1 MFLKLFKL
9 EWKSFFRSASL
20 GKGIGVKLL
29 LGFFAL
35 YFLISFLALGF
46 GLFFILKKESAIE
59 DPIIWVNNYLLFWF
73 LGEFIIRFLLQNLPV
88 VDIKPLLAQFIPRR
102 RIIHALLTK
111 SFYSFYNFLTIAV
124 ALPFMIVNM
133 KESSYGP
140 IQLIGWFI
148 GVLSIVF
155 FLNYL
160 NLWIQKH
167 FVKGIRTILPFIAV
181 VLALTLIE
189 YLGIYSISA
198 LFGQFFT
205 LILTYPV
212 FCILPLLLTLYSYRL
227 VFMDLKD
234 NLYLDTY
241 LDTSTNNVNISA
253 LSWLDR
259 FGVLAPFIQLDLKI
273 DYAQ

>member
-148 GVLSIVF
+148 GVLGIVF

-167 FVKGIRTILPFIAV
+167 
-181 VLALTLIE
+181 
-189 YLGIYSISA
+189 YL
-198 LFGQFFT
+198 
-205 LILTYPV
+205 
-212 FCILPLLLTLYSYRL
+212 
-227 VFMDLKD
+227 
-234 NLYLDTY
+234 NWDT
-241 LDTSTNNVNISA
+241 VCM
-253 LSWLDR
+253 
-259 FGVLAPFIQLDLKI
+259 
-273 DYAQ
+273 